1 MLTFWMGYDHIGHPK
16 GDFKYA
22 YTGKMSPFDKS
33 EHPNLSDGVDGDCAR
48 IRWNQG
54 VGAADVDDIECSSVY
69 ASVCEINDFPGEL

>member
-1 MLTFWMGYDHIGHPK
+1 MGYDHIGHPK

-22 YTGKMSPFDKS
+22 YTDEMSPFDRG

-54 VGAADVDDIECSSVY
+54 IGAADVDDIECSSVY